1 MIKPLFQNVLVLVNG
16 SESSIHAVQYG
27 ILMSKLYHCN
37 LKAVYV
43 VDTATLKQL
52 TLSKFFVADESSEYE
67 ESLTHDGKRYLD
79 YVVNLGKAKNV
90 KIETELRQGSVWYE
104 VVAAAEKMRAGLIL
118 LGDYSSVTTDRA
130 VVKHDA
136 VSSANRE
143 ILRNARCSVLVVKEQ
158 NVEQLYKLV

>member
-52 TLSKFFVADESSEYE
+52 TLSKFFVADESDR
-67 ESLTHDGKRYLD
+67 T
-79 YVVNLGKAKNV
+79 
-90 KIETELRQGSVWYE
+90 I
-104 VVAAAEKMRAGLIL
+104 
-118 LGDYSSVTTDRA
+118 SSG
-130 VVKHDA
+130 
-136 VSSANRE
+136 
-143 ILRNARCSVLVVKEQ
+143 
-158 NVEQLYKLV
+158 